1 MDRRARVELFA
12 EIRREYQ
19 SGVGTIKGVSRKLGV
34 HRRVVRQALAD
45 AMPAVR
51 LYRTRKKPALAPV
64 QDFIDR
70 ILEADRTAPR
80 KQRHTARRIHDRLRR
95 ERPAS
100 PVAAST
106 VREYVRGWKRAQG
119 LIGRPVC
126 VPQTYTWGQEAQVDW
141 YEAVARL
148 GDDEVTLQVFCLRSM
163 ASGAAFHRAY
173 PRATQQAFLEAHEDA
188 FAYFGGIFTTLRY
201 DNLTS
206 AVRKILRGFRREE
219 TTRFLAFRSHWQF
232 AAEFCTPGEGHE
244 KGGVEGEAGY
254 FRRNHWVPVP
264 QAADLD
270 ALNAQ
275 LLAGCRAD
283 EARVIQGRTQSV
295 GEAMTIEHA
304 TLHPLATERF
314 DLQEVSFPKVDGA
327 GCVRVKTNPYSVP
340 APVGTCVE
348 AKLGSAHVE
357 LWADGHC
364 LARHE
369 RSYVRF
375 EPVLDLEHY
384 LDVLERKPGAL
395 AGSTP
400 LAQCR
405 ARGLWPASYDVLW
418 AHWIERHGK
427 QAGTRQMIAVL
438 QLARTYG
445 AVALRHAVET
455 ALRVGCT
462 DQAAVRHLLLTTTL
476 ARPPIAPMPLD
487 AALAHYDRP
496 LPSLAAYDTLVSPAV
511 GA

>member
-1 MDRRARVELFA
+1 MELFA
-12 EIRREYQ
+12 AIRREYQ
-19 SGVGTIKGVSRKLGV
+19 FGVGTIKGVSRTLGV

-45 AMPAVR
+45 AVPPPRRYHAR
-51 LYRTRKKPALAPV
+51 AKPTVAPV
-64 QDFIDR
+64 QAFIDR

-80 KQRHTARRIHDRLRR
+80 KQRHTARRIHDRLCR
-95 ERPAS
+95 EQPDT

-119 LIGRPVC
+119 LSGQVVC

-141 YEAVARL
+141 YEAVAIL
-148 GDDEVTLQVFCLRSM
+148 GGDEILLQVFCLRSM

-173 PRATQQAFLEAHEDA
+173 PRATQQAFLEAHEGA
-188 FAYFGGIFTTLRY
+188 FAYFGGVFTTLRY

-219 TTRFLAFRSHWQF
+219 ATRFLAFRSHWQF
-232 AAEFCTPGEGHE
+232 DATFCTPGEGHE

-264 QAADLD
+264 HAVDLD

-283 EARVIQGRTQSV
+283 EARVIQGRTQSI

-304 TLHPLATERF
+304 SLRPLATERF
-314 DLQEVSFPKVDGA
+314 DLQEVSFPTVDGA

-375 EPVLDLEHY
+375 APVLDLEHY
-384 LDVLERKPGAL
+384 LDVLARKPGAL

-405 ARGLWPASYDVLW
+405 ARGVWPASYDALW
-418 AHWIERHGK
+418 AHLIGRHGK
-427 QAGTRQMIAVL
+427 QAGTRQMIGVL

-445 AVALRHAVET
+445 TAALQRTVPI
-455 ALRVGCT
+455 ALTLGCS
-462 DQAAVRHLLLTTTL
+462 DLAAVQHLLLTAAL
-476 ARPPIAPMPLD
+476 ARPPMAPLVIGP
-487 AALAHYDRP
+487 ALAHYDRP
-496 LPSLAAYDTLVSPAV
+496 LPSVAAYDALLAPEA
-511 GA
+511 A

>member
-1 MDRRARVELFA
+1 MELFA

-19 SGVGTIKGVSRKLGV
+19 FGVGTIKGVSRKLGV
-34 HRRVVRQALAD
+34 HRRVVRQALTD
-45 AMPAVR
+45 AVPPAR
-51 LYRTRKKPALAPV
+51 PYPARAKPTLDPV
-64 QDFIDR
+64 QALIDQ

-80 KQRHTARRIHDRLRR
+80 KQRHTARRIHDRLQR
-95 ERPAS
+95 ERPDA

-106 VREYVRGWKRAQG
+106 VRAYVRGWKRAQG
-119 LIGRPVC
+119 LTGRTVC
-126 VPQTYTWGQEAQVDW
+126 VPQTYAWGQEAQVDW
-141 YEAVARL
+141 YEAVAIL
-148 GDDEVTLQVFCLRSM
+148 DGEAVTLQVFCLRSM

-173 PRATQQAFLEAHEDA
+173 PRATQQAFLEAHEGA
-188 FAYFGGIFTTLRY
+188 FAYFGGVFATLRY

-232 AAEFCTPGEGHE
+232 DASFCTPGEGHE

-254 FRRNHWVPVP
+254 FRRNHWVPLP

-275 LLAGCRAD
+275 VLAGCRAD
-283 EARVIQGRTQSV
+283 EQRVLHGRTQSV
-295 GEAMTIEHA
+295 GEAVTIEHA
-304 TLHPLATERF
+304 ALRPLAAEAF
-314 DLQEVSFPKVDGA
+314 DLQEVSFPRVDGA

-340 APVGTCVE
+340 AAVGTAIE

-357 LWADGHC
+357 LWADGQC

-375 EPVLDLEHY
+375 APVLDLEHY
-384 LDVLERKPGAL
+384 LDVLARKPGAL

-405 ARGLWPASYDVLW
+405 ARGLWPASYDALW
-418 AHWIERHGK
+418 AHLIDRHGK
-427 QAGTRQMIAVL
+427 QAGTREMISVL

-445 AVALRHAVET
+445 SAALQRTVTT
-455 ALRVGCT
+455 ALTLGCG
-462 DQAAVRHLLLTTTL
+462 DQAAVRHLLFTATL
-476 ARPPIAPMPLD
+476 ERPPMVVMPIE
-487 AALAHYDRP
+487 ASLAHYDRP
-496 LPSLAAYDTLVSPAV
+496 LPSLAAYDTLVPRETV
-511 GA
+511 Q

>member
-1 MDRRARVELFA
+1 VELFA
-12 EIRREYQ
+12 EIRREYAC
-19 SGVGTIKGVSRKLGV
+19 GVGTIKGVARTLGV
-34 HRRVVRQALAD
+34 HRRVVRQALAN
-45 AMPAVR
+45 ALPPVR
-51 LYRTRKKPALAPV
+51 SYQARAKPTLDPV
-64 QDFIDR
+64 QAFIDQ

-80 KQRHTARRIHDRLRR
+80 KQRHTARRIHDRLSR
-95 ERPAS
+95 ERPDA

-119 LIGRPVC
+119 LTGRQVC
-126 VPQTYTWGQEAQVDW
+126 VPQTYDWGVEAQVDW
-141 YEAVARL
+141 YEAVAIL
-148 GDDEVTLQVFCLRSM
+148 GGDAVTLQVFCLRSM

-173 PRATQQAFLEAHEDA
+173 PRATQQAFLEAHEGA
-188 FAYFGGIFTTLRY
+188 FLYFGGVHATLRY

-206 AVRKILRGFRREE
+206 AVRKILHGFRREE

-232 AAEFCTPGEGHE
+232 DASFCTPGEGHE

-254 FRRNHWVPVP
+254 FRRNHWVPLP

-283 EARVIQGRTQSV
+283 EARVIHGQTQSV
-295 GEAMTIEHA
+295 GAAVTIERA
-304 TLHPLATERF
+304 TLRPLAAEPF

-340 APVGTCVE
+340 AAVGTCVE

-357 LWADGHC
+357 LWAEGQC

-384 LDVLERKPGAL
+384 LDVLERKPGAM
-395 AGSTP
+395 AGSTA

-405 ARGLWPASYDVLW
+405 ARGVWPASYDRLW
-418 AHWIERHGK
+418 AHLMSRHGK
-427 QAGTRQMIAVL
+427 QAGTRQMIGVL

-445 AVALRHAVET
+445 AAALQQTVTT
-455 ALRVGCT
+455 ALTLGCT
-462 DQAAVRHLLLTTTL
+462 DQAAVRHLLLTATL
-476 ARPPIAPMPLD
+476 PRRPIDPIPVG
-487 AALAHYDRP
+487 AALACYDRP
-496 LPSLAAYDTLVSPAV
+496 QPSVAEYDTLVPCEA
-511 GA
+511 GR

>member
-1 MDRRARVELFA
+1 MELFA

-19 SGVGTIKGVSRKLGV
+19 FGVGTIKGVSRKLGV
-34 HRRVVRQALAD
+34 HRRVVRQALSDAVPPERAD
-45 AMPAVR
+45 RARA
-51 LYRTRKKPALAPV
+51 KPTLDRV
-64 QDFIDR
+64 QAFIDQ

-80 KQRHTARRIHDRLRR
+80 KQRHTARRIHDRLQR
-95 ERPAS
+95 ERPDA

-106 VREYVRGWKRAQG
+106 VREYVRGWKRAAG
-119 LIGRPVC
+119 LTGRQVC
-126 VPQTYTWGQEAQVDW
+126 VRQTYEWGHEAQVDW

-148 GDDEVTLQVFCLRSM
+148 DGDEVTLQVFCLRSM

-173 PRATQQAFLEAHEDA
+173 PRATQQAFLEAHEGA
-188 FAYFGGIFTTLRY
+188 FAYFGGVFATLRY

-206 AVRKILRGFRREE
+206 AVRKILHGFRREE

-232 AAEFCTPGEGHE
+232 DAQFCTPAEGHE

-275 LLAGCRAD
+275 LLAGCHAD
-283 EARVIQGRTQSV
+283 EQRVLHGRTQSV
-295 GEAMTIEHA
+295 GEAVTIERA
-304 TLHPLATERF
+304 SLRALAAEPF
-314 DLQEVSFPKVDGA
+314 DLQEVSFPRVDGL

-340 APVGTCVE
+340 AAVGTTIE

-357 LWADGHC
+357 LWADGRC

-375 EPVLDLEHY
+375 EPVLELEHY

-395 AGSTP
+395 AGSTA

-405 ARGLWPASYDVLW
+405 ARGLWPASYDGLW
-418 AHWIERHGK
+418 AHLMGRHGK
-427 QAGTRQMIAVL
+427 QAGTREMIGVL

-445 AVALRHAVET
+445 TAALQQAVTT
-455 ALRVGCT
+455 ALRLGCT
-462 DQAAVRHLLLTTTL
+462 DQAAVRHLLLTATL
-476 ARPPIAPMPLD
+476 ARPAVAPVPIGP
-487 AALAHYDRP
+487 ALAGYDRP
-496 LPSLAAYDTLVSPAV
+496 PPSVAEYDRLVPCE
-511 GA
+511 GGP

>member
-1 MDRRARVELFA
+1 LDRRARVELFA

-45 AMPAVR
+45 AVPPVR
-51 LYRTRKKPALAPV
+51 PYRARARPTLDPV
-64 QDFIDR
+64 RNFIDR
-70 ILEADRTAPR
+70 ILEADRMAPR

-95 ERPAS
+95 ERPDT
-100 PVAAST
+100 PIAAST
-106 VREYVRGWKRAQG
+106 VRVYVRGWKRAQG
-119 LIGRPVC
+119 LLGRAVC
-126 VPQTYTWGQEAQVDW
+126 VPQTYAWGQEGQVDW
-141 YEAVARL
+141 YEAVAIL
-148 GDDEVTLQVFCLRSM
+148 GDEEVTLQVFCLRSM

-173 PRATQQAFLEAHEDA
+173 PRATQQAFLEAHEQA
-188 FAYFGGIFTTLRY
+188 FAYFGGLFATLRY

-254 FRRNHWVPVP
+254 FRRNHWVPLP
-264 QAADLD
+264 EAADLD
-270 ALNAQ
+270 ALNTQ

-283 EARVIQGRTQSV
+283 EQRVIQGRTQSV

-304 TLHPLATERF
+304 SLRPLATERF
-314 DLQEVSFPKVDGA
+314 DLHEVSFPTVDGA

-357 LWADGHC
+357 LWADGQC

-405 ARGLWPASYDVLW
+405 ARGLWPASYDTLW
-418 AHWIERHGK
+418 AHLMTRHGK
-427 QAGTRQMIAVL
+427 HAGTRQMIGVL

-445 AVALRHAVET
+445 AGALRHTVEA
-455 ALRVGCT
+455 ALTWGCS
-462 DQAAVRHLLLTTTL
+462 DLAAVRHLLLTESL
-476 ARPPIAPMPLD
+476 ERPPIAPMAIGP
-487 AALAHYDRP
+487 ALAHYDRA
-496 LPSLAAYDTLVSPAV
+496 LPSVAEYDTLVPREV
-511 GA
+511 GQ

>member
-1 MDRRARVELFA
+1 MELFA
-12 EIRREYQ
+12 EIRREFQ
-19 SGVGTIKGVSRKLGV
+19 SGVGTIKGIARKLGV

-45 AMPAVR
+45 ATPPAR
-51 LYRTRKKPALAPV
+51 LYTPRVKPRLAPV
-64 QDFIDR
+64 QAFIDQ
-70 ILEADRTAPR
+70 ILESDRTAPR
-80 KQRHTARRIHDRLRR
+80 KQRHTARRIHDRLQR
-95 ERPAS
+95 ERPEA

-119 LIGRPVC
+119 VTGRQVC
-126 VPQTYTWGQEAQVDW
+126 VPQTYDWGHEAQVDW
-141 YEAVARL
+141 YEAVAVL
-148 GDDEVTLQVFCLRSM
+148 DGDEVTLQVFCLRSM
-163 ASGAAFHRAY
+163 ASGGAFHRAY
-173 PRATQQAFLEAHEDA
+173 PRATQQAFLEAHETA
-188 FAYFGGIFTTLRY
+188 FQYFGGLFATLRY

-232 AAEFCTPGEGHE
+232 DAQFCTPGEGHE

-254 FRRNHWVPVP
+254 FRRNHWVPLP
-264 QAADLD
+264 QAQDLD

-283 EARVIQGRTQSV
+283 EQRVLHGRTQSV
-295 GEAMTIEHA
+295 GAAMLIERA
-304 TLHPLATERF
+304 SLRPLAAERF
-314 DLQEVSFPKVDGA
+314 DLQEVSFPHVDGA

-340 APVGTCVE
+340 AAVGTCIE

-357 LWADGHC
+357 LWAEGHC
-364 LARHE
+364 VARHE

-384 LDVLERKPGAL
+384 LDVLVRKPGAL

-405 ARGLWPASYDVLW
+405 ARGLWPASYDALW
-418 AHWIERHGK
+418 TQLIDRHGK
-427 QAGTRQMIAVL
+427 QAGTRHMIGVL

-445 AVALRHAVET
+445 TAALQQTVTTAVTL
-455 ALRVGCT
+455 GCS
-462 DQAAVRHLLLTTTL
+462 DQAAVRHLLLTATL
-476 ARPPIAPMPLD
+476 ARTPIGPLPMD
-487 AALAHYDRP
+487 VALARYDRP
-496 LPSLAAYDTLVSPAV
+496 QPSVAAYDTLVPCEA
-511 GA
+511 GR

>member
-1 MDRRARVELFA
+1 VELFA

-45 AMPAVR
+45 VIPPVR
-51 LYRTRKKPALAPV
+51 AYRPRAKPTLDRV
-64 QDFIDR
+64 QAFIDQ

-80 KQRHTARRIHDRLRR
+80 KQRHTARRICDRLWR
-95 ERPAS
+95 ECPEAAI
-100 PVAAST
+100 AAST
-106 VREYVRGWKRAQG
+106 VRKYVREWKRAQG
-119 LIGRPVC
+119 LTSRQVC
-126 VPQTYTWGQEAQVDW
+126 VPQTYDWGHEAQVDW
-141 YEAVARL
+141 YEAVAIL
-148 GDDEVTLQVFCLRSM
+148 GGDEVTLQVFCLRSM

-173 PRATQQAFLEAHEDA
+173 PRATQQAFLEAHERA
-188 FAYFGGIFTTLRY
+188 FAYFGGVFATLRY

-232 AAEFCTPGEGHE
+232 EASFCTPGEGHE

-264 QAADLD
+264 HAIDLD

-275 LLAGCRAD
+275 LLAGCHAD
-283 EARVIQGRTQSV
+283 EQRVIHGRTQSV
-295 GEAMTIEHA
+295 GEAVTIERA
-304 TLHPLATERF
+304 SLRPLAAETF
-314 DLQEVSFPKVDGA
+314 DLQEVSFPHVDGA

-340 APVGTCVE
+340 AAVGTCIE

-357 LWADGHC
+357 LWADGRC

-375 EPVLDLEHY
+375 EAVLDLEHY

-405 ARGLWPASYDVLW
+405 ARGVWPANYDTLW
-418 AHWIERHGK
+418 AQLISRHGK
-427 QAGTRQMIAVL
+427 QAGTREMIGIL
-438 QLARTYG
+438 QLARIYG
-445 AVALRHAVET
+445 AVAVQQAVTT
-455 ALRVGCT
+455 ALTLGCG
-462 DQAAVRHLLLTTTL
+462 DQAAIRHLLLTATLVRSPIDPIPLGATL
-476 ARPPIAPMPLD
+476 AG
-487 AALAHYDRP
+487 YDRP
-496 LPSLAAYDTLVSPAV
+496 LPSVAEYDTLVPCEA
-511 GA
+511 GR

>member
-1 MDRRARVELFA
+1 MELFA

-45 AMPAVR
+45 VIPPARPYRVRAKPAVDR
-51 LYRTRKKPALAPV
+51 V
-64 QDFIDR
+64 QAFMDR
-70 ILEADRTAPR
+70 MLEADRTAPR
-80 KQRHTARRIHDRLRR
+80 KQRHTARRIHDRLGR
-95 ERPAS
+95 ECPEA
-100 PVAAST
+100 PIAAST
-106 VREYVRGWKRAQG
+106 VRKYVRDWKRAQG
-119 LIGRPVC
+119 LTGREIC
-126 VPQTYTWGQEAQVDW
+126 VPQTYDWGQQAQVDW
-141 YEAVARL
+141 YEAVAL
-148 GDDEVTLQVFCLRSM
+148 LDGDAVTLQVFCLRSM

-173 PRATQQAFLEAHEDA
+173 PRATQQAFLEAHEGA
-188 FAYFGGIFTTLRY
+188 FAYFGGVFATLRY

-232 AAEFCTPGEGHE
+232 AASFCTPGEGHE

-264 QAADLD
+264 HAADLD

-283 EARVIQGRTQSV
+283 EQRVIHGRTQSV
-295 GEAMTIEHA
+295 GEAVLIERGSLRPVA
-304 TLHPLATERF
+304 AEAF
-314 DLQEVSFPKVDGA
+314 DLQEVSFPHVDGA

-340 APVGTCVE
+340 AAVGTCVE

-357 LWADGHC
+357 LWADGQC

-375 EPVLDLEHY
+375 APVLDLEHY

-405 ARGLWPASYDVLW
+405 ARGLWPASYDALW
-418 AHWIERHGK
+418 AQLISRHGK

-445 AVALRHAVET
+445 AAALQQTVRT
-455 ALRVGCT
+455 ALTLGCS
-462 DQAAVRHLLLTTTL
+462 DQAAVRHLLLTATL
-476 ARPPIAPMPLD
+476 TRPAIDPMPLG
-487 AALAHYDRP
+487 AALAGYDRP
-496 LPSLAAYDTLVSPAV
+496 HPSVAEYDTLVSCEA
-511 GA
+511 GR